1 MGGTVIVNA
10 IGSWSGMGL
19 LASASPGT
27 SFMDTLPDPMKLQLP
42 AVVFVIVLLTLLFVC
57 LKCVLFQPLVK
68 VMDEREDAIRAGS
81 ATKNEAAAQ
90 IQSRQADYAARL
102 RELRTQAF
110 EHRKA
115 LALAVTAEKQVLLD
129 SARQTALAQRT
140 QAILDLEAERKAAEG
155 ELRTQVESLSESMV
169 QHLLK
174 QA

>member
-19 LASASPGT
+19 MASVNPGT

-42 AVVFVIVLLTLLFVC
+42 TVAFVIVLLTLLFVC
-57 LKCVLFQPLVK
+57 LKFVLFQPLIK
-68 VMDEREDAIRAGS
+68 VMDEREAAIRAGS
-81 ATKNEAAAQ
+81 ATKTEAATQ

-110 EHRKA
+110 EHRKE
-115 LALAVTAEKQVLLD
+115 LAAAVTVEKQTLLD
-129 SARQTALAQRT
+129 TARETALAQRT
-140 QAILDLEAERKAAEG
+140 QAILDLATERKAAEG